1 MELQSENL
9 MTAAQAAMAQVSEF
23 AVSYAFSIL
32 GAIILIVAGFII
44 AGTAERWIYRALSR
58 FPAFDATLCTFLS
71 KLARYAILILVG
83 VTVLAQFG
91 VQTASIIAALGAVGL
106 AIGLALQGTLQNIAA
121 GIMLLVLK
129 PFRSGEYVE
138 ASGISGT
145 IQTIGLFATEM
156 KTVDGLYILAPNSTL
171 WNTSVTNYSRN
182 PRRRN
187 DLVIGI
193 GYDDDID
200 LAQTVMLE
208 LAVADSRVLKDQEP
222 ATFVSELGD
231 SAVGVTL
238 RYWTETP
245 DWWQTRLDLTKAAKQ
260 AFDAKGISIPFPQRD
275 VHYLPVDAKKP
286 ASTATKPASG
296 ARAKSA
302 RRASAG

>member
-1 MELQSENL
+1 MEMQTETI
-9 MTAAQAAMAQVSEF
+9 MTAAQAAWAEVSEF

-32 GAIILIVAGFII
+32 GAIILLIAGFIVAGMVEKWVRR
-44 AGTAERWIYRALSR
+44 TLDH
-58 FPAFDATLCTFLS
+58 FPSFDVTLTSFLS
-71 KLARYAILILVG
+71 QVARYAVLVLVG

-91 VQTASIIAALGAVGL
+91 VQTASIIAALGAASI
-106 AIGLALQGTLQNIAA
+106 AIGLALQGTLQNVAA

-129 PFRSGEYVE
+129 PFRVGEFVE

-145 IQTIGLFATEM
+145 IQSIGLFATEM
-156 KTVDGLYILAPNSTL
+156 KTVDGLYILAPNGSL

-200 LAQTVMLE
+200 LAQQTMLD
-208 LAVADSRVLKDQEP
+208 LAAADERILKDQEP

-231 SAVGVTL
+231 SAVAVTI
-238 RYWTETP
+238 RYWTSTA
-245 DWWQTRLDLTKAAKQ
+245 DWWQTRLDMTKAAKQ

-275 VHYLPVDAKKP
+275 VHYLPVDSKKP
-286 ASTATKPASG
+286 ASGTA
-296 ARAKSA
+296 AK
-302 RRASAG
+302 ASAKG

>member
-1 MELQSENL
+1 
-9 MTAAQAAMAQVSEF
+9 MTAAQAALAQVSEF

-32 GAIILIVAGFII
+32 GAIILIIAGFIV
-44 AGTAERWIYRALSR
+44 AGMVENWVRSALDR
-58 FPAFDATLCTFLS
+58 FPSFDVTLTSFLS
-71 KLARYAILILVG
+71 KIARYAVLVLVG

-91 VQTASIIAALGAVGL
+91 VQTASIIAALGAAGL
-106 AIGLALQGTLQNIAA
+106 AIGLALQGTLQNVAA

-129 PFRSGEYVE
+129 PFRVGEYVE

-156 KTVDGLYILAPNSTL
+156 KTVDGLYILAPNSSL

-200 LAQTVMLE
+200 LAQKTMLE
-208 LAVADSRVLKDQEP
+208 LATADDRILSDQEP

-231 SAVGVTL
+231 SAVNITL
-238 RYWTETP
+238 RYWTTTS
-245 DWWQTRLDLTKAAKQ
+245 DWWQTRLDLTKAAKK
-260 AFDAKGISIPFPQRD
+260 AFDEKGISIPFPQRD
-275 VHYLPVDAKKP
+275 VHYLPLQ
-286 ASTATKPASG
+286 TETQNASG
-296 ARAKSA
+296 SKNGTTKS
-302 RRASAG
+302 

>member
-1 MELQSENL
+1 
-9 MTAAQAAMAQVSEF
+9 MTAAQAAWTQVSAF

-32 GAIILIVAGFII
+32 GAIILIIAGFIV
-44 AGTAERWIYRALSR
+44 AGMVEKWVARTLER
-58 FPAFDATLCTFLS
+58 FPSFDVTLTSFLS
-71 KLARYAILILVG
+71 KTARYAVLILVG

-91 VQTASIIAALGAVGL
+91 VQTASIIAALGAAGL
-106 AIGLALQGTLQNIAA
+106 AIGLALQGTLQNVAA

-129 PFRSGEYVE
+129 PFRVGEYVE

-156 KTVDGLYILAPNSTL
+156 KTVDGLYILAPNSSL

-182 PRRRN
+182 AQRRN

-193 GYDDDID
+193 GYNDDID
-200 LAQTVMLE
+200 LAQETMLA
-208 LAVADSRVLKDQEP
+208 LAAGDDRILQDPQP

-231 SAVGVTL
+231 SAVSVTL
-238 RYWTETP
+238 RYWTNTA

-260 AFDAKGISIPFPQRD
+260 AFDEKGISIPFPQRD
-275 VHYLPVDAKKP
+275 IHYLPIEKD
-286 ASTATKPASG
+286 TAA
-296 ARAKSA
+296 
-302 RRASAG
+302 

>member
-1 MELQSENL
+1 MEMQTENL
-9 MTAAQAAMAQVSEF
+9 MTAAQAALAQVSEF

-32 GAIILIVAGFII
+32 GAIILIIAGFIV
-44 AGTAERWIYRALSR
+44 AGMVEKWVRRTLDR
-58 FPAFDATLCTFLS
+58 FPSFDVTLTSFLS
-71 KLARYAILILVG
+71 KIARYAVLILVG

-91 VQTASIIAALGAVGL
+91 VQTASIIAALGAAGL
-106 AIGLALQGTLQNIAA
+106 AIGLALQGTLQNVAA

-129 PFRSGEYVE
+129 PFRVGEFVE

-156 KTVDGLYILAPNSTL
+156 KTVDGLYILAPNSSL

-193 GYDDDID
+193 GYNDDID
-200 LAQTVMLE
+200 LAQKTMLD
-208 LAVADSRVLKDQEP
+208 LAASDDRVLADQEP

-231 SAVGVTL
+231 SAVNITM
-238 RYWTETP
+238 RYWTTTA
-245 DWWQTRLDLTKAAKQ
+245 DWWQTRLDLTKAAKK
-260 AFDAKGISIPFPQRD
+260 AFDEKGISIPFPQRD
-275 VHYLPVDAKKP
+275 VHYLPLDSKAQTTSPAKK
-286 ASTATKPASG
+286 STAK
-296 ARAKSA
+296 R
-302 RRASAG
+302 